1 MARCSWATSLGSPVT
16 DMMPSRDLCL
26 VSVLALAVML
36 PAPAALAQTDD
47 PVVEE
52 AVPNVIEE
60 AVPKKKAKDTSDL
73 EARVQQLERQILD
86 MQVVIGTLESMSRG
100 GDGSNAGLGSDAE
113 ARIAALEI
121 QLQALAAEVKSLGGA
136 AVSSAPQPS
145 SSASDAGD
153 FAATMPG
160 DIAEGASNL
169 TLGDRDLATG
179 SDAIGDIL
187 QNSGTGDDSI
197 SLGSVDT
204 SSATAGDGT
213 ASGISDIASNDLG
226 TLDGAEAAP
235 STGETAIA
243 AVPAASTPE
252 QVYEEAYG
260 HLLQQ
265 DYDAAESGFKV
276 FLKQYPRSKLAGN
289 AQYWLGETHYVRG
302 NYKEAADAFLT
313 GYKTFR
319 KGQKAPDSLMKLA
332 MSLSRLGEKDAACS
346 AFAALENDF
355 PKMQAQLRRRAES
368 ERQRAGC

>member
-1 MARCSWATSLGSPVT
+1 
-16 DMMPSRDLCL
+16 MMPSRDLCL

-100 GDGSNAGLGSDAE
+100 GGGSNAGLGSSAGLGSDAE

-136 AVSSAPQPS
+136 AVSSAPQPL

-169 TLGDRDLATG
+169 TLGDRDVATG

-213 ASGISDIASNDLG
+213 ASGSSDIASSDLG

-235 STGETAIA
+235 STGETEVASA
-243 AVPAASTPE
+243 PAASTPE

-265 DYDAAESGFKV
+265 DYEAAESGFKV